1 MDVFKIVNWF
11 RVESHAQMRLYDAD
25 ELSLMRVMKLLYYVQ
40 GTNLAVYGECAFDDQ
55 ILAWQS
61 GPAIAS
67 VEGKYAGKISIVGQI
82 SKKAAADFEEIEVN
96 HHNLADVL
104 HAVWDAYGTL
114 SALELVAQSKA
125 ENPWRETEIGQ
136 VISNEKMRAFF
147 KTVVVS

>member
-1 MDVFKIVNWF
+1 
-11 RVESHAQMRLYDAD
+11 MRLYDAD

-40 GTNLAVYGECAFDDQ
+40 GTNLVVYGECAFDDQ

-61 GPAIAS
+61 GPAIVS

-82 SKKAAADFEEIEVN
+82 SKQDAADFEEIEVN
-96 HHNLADVL
+96 HPNLADVL

-125 ENPWRETEIGQ
+125 ENPWRETAIGQ
-136 VISNEKMRAFF
+136 VISNEKMRDFF
-147 KTVVVS
+147 KAEVVS